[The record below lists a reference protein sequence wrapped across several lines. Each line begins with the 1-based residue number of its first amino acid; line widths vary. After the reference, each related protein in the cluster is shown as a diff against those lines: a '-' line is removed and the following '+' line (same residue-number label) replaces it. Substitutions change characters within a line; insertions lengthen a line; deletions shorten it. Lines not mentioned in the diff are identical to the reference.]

1 MKIPYIAALLLLSCL
16 LSVSFSATAQDV
28 AYYNK
33 LAKQEYENKRYYN
46 AVDYA
51 TRSLN
56 ISSNGEA
63 YWWRGMGRY
72 YLNNFSDAAGDF
84 GNAISYYASDRS
96 SLASL
101 YSWRGDCRFA
111 QKQFD
116 EAISDYEMSLSYGSE
131 NKLHIYWNQAA
142 SYYGKGDFKK
152 AEELY
157 TTSISYASK
166 TEDFAKLYKYRGD
179 ARGLLYNYDEAIAD
193 FTKAIEY
200 DPGFVNAFWQR
211 GYYRSK
217 KVLYELAIGDY
228 TAAIRLS
235 GPGTATTSKDLSILY
250 NNRGLQYYNL
260 KQYTSALADLGESL
274 KQNPG
279 YDYANWNMGRT
290 LAALHRYTEAASY
303 YLMGASMMQ
312 RDNDRASC
320 YADLYWTDRAMLDY
334 GQALVHIR
342 EAIRLDPDVRRYQW
356 NLATLLAIRKE
367 YTWALVEYDKT
378 VARYSADSL
387 SLVSIFRERGKLKNR
402 MNDKAG
408 ALKDLHQAAQM
419 SIFLYEP
426 FYDLGR
432 FYKESMKQP
441 ELASLNL
448 AKAAEVATFFDTTV
462 SYAYVKAVKGDKAE
476 AVRVIEKILQEEAG
490 NPDRLK
496 WELYNAACIYVLMD
510 NPIKGMLYLDKA
522 LATGFDDFDHMYN
535 DYDLDPLRPLA
546 AFRALLL
553 KYKVPAPKFR

>member
-1 MKIPYIAALLLLSCL
+1 MKKLYIGALVLLSSL
-16 LSVSFSATAQDV
+16 LSASFSAKAQDI
-28 AYYNK
+28 AYYNN

-56 ISSNGEA
+56 ISLNGEA

-72 YLNNFSDAAGDF
+72 YLNNFSDATSDF
-84 GNAISYYASDRS
+84 GNAISYYSSDRS

-111 QKQFD
+111 QKQYD

-131 NKLHIYWNQAA
+131 NKLHIYWNQGA
-142 SYYGKGDFKK
+142 SYYAKGNFKK
-152 AEELY
+152 SEELY
-157 TTSISYASK
+157 STAINYASK
-166 TEDFAKLYKYRGD
+166 TEDLAKLYKYRGD
-179 ARGLLYNYDEAIAD
+179 ARGILYKYEDAIAD

-217 KVLYELAIGDY
+217 KLLYELAIGDY

-235 GPGTATTSKDLSILY
+235 GPGSSTTSKDLSILY
-250 NNRGLQYYNL
+250 NNRGLQYYHL
-260 KQYTSALADLGESL
+260 KQYTTSLADLGESL
-274 KQNPG
+274 KLNPG
-279 YDYANWNMGRT
+279 YDYANWNMGRA
-290 LAALHRYTEAASY
+290 LAALHRYTEASSY

-320 YADLYWTDRAMLDY
+320 YSDLYWTDRAMLDY
-334 GQALVHIR
+334 GQALVHVR
-342 EAIRLDPDVRRYQW
+342 EAIRLDTDVRRYQW
-356 NLATLLAIRKE
+356 NLATLLVVRKE
-367 YTWALVEYDKT
+367 YANALVEYDKT
-378 VARYSADSL
+378 VARYSGDSI
-387 SLVSIFRERGKLKNR
+387 SLVTIYGERGKLKNK

-408 ALKDLHQAAQM
+408 ALKDLQQAVQM
-419 SIFLYEP
+419 SRFSYEP

-432 FYKESMKQP
+432 FYKEVMKQK

-448 AKAAEVATFFDTTV
+448 LKAAETATILDTTV
-462 SYAYVKAVKGDKAE
+462 SYVYVKAVKGDKEE
-476 AVRVIEKILQEEAG
+476 AVRVMEKILREEAN

-496 WELYNAACIYVLMD
+496 WELYNAACIYVLME
-510 NPIKGMLYLDKA
+510 NPVKGIQYLDKA
-522 LATGFDDFDHMYN
+522 LAAGFDNFDHMYN
-535 DYDLDPLRPLA
+535 DYDLDALRPSA
-546 AFRALLL
+546 AFKALLL
-553 KYKVPAPKFR
+553 KYKVPQPKF

>member
-1 MKIPYIAALLLLSCL
+1 MKNLYIGALVLLSSL
-16 LSVSFSATAQDV
+16 LSASFSAKAQDI
-28 AYYNK
+28 AYYNN

-56 ISSNGEA
+56 ISLNGEA

-72 YLNNFSDAAGDF
+72 YLNNFSDATSDF
-84 GNAISYYASDRS
+84 GNAISYYSSDRS

-111 QKQFD
+111 QKQYD

-131 NKLHIYWNQAA
+131 NKLHIYWNQGA
-142 SYYGKGDFKK
+142 SYYAKGNFKK
-152 AEELY
+152 SEELY
-157 TTSISYASK
+157 STAINYASK
-166 TEDFAKLYKYRGD
+166 TEDLAKLYKYRGD
-179 ARGLLYNYDEAIAD
+179 ARGILYKYEDAIAD

-217 KVLYELAIGDY
+217 KLLYELAIGDY

-235 GPGTATTSKDLSILY
+235 GPGSSTTSKDLSILY
-250 NNRGLQYYNL
+250 NNRGLQYYHL
-260 KQYTSALADLGESL
+260 KQYTTSLADLGESL
-274 KQNPG
+274 KLNPG
-279 YDYANWNMGRT
+279 YDYANWNMGRA
-290 LAALHRYTEAASY
+290 LAALHRYTEASSY

-320 YADLYWTDRAMLDY
+320 YSDLYWTDRAMLDY
-334 GQALVHIR
+334 GQALVHVR
-342 EAIRLDPDVRRYQW
+342 EAIRLDTDVRRYQW
-356 NLATLLAIRKE
+356 NLATLLVVRKE
-367 YTWALVEYDKT
+367 YANALVEYDKT
-378 VARYSADSL
+378 VARYSGDSI
-387 SLVSIFRERGKLKNR
+387 SLVTIYGERGKLKNK

-408 ALKDLHQAAQM
+408 ALKDLQQAVQM
-419 SIFLYEP
+419 SRFSYEP

-432 FYKESMKQP
+432 FYKEVMKQK

-448 AKAAEVATFFDTTV
+448 LKAAETATILDTTV
-462 SYAYVKAVKGDKAE
+462 SYVYVKAVKGDKEE
-476 AVRVIEKILQEEAG
+476 AVRVMEKILREEAN

-496 WELYNAACIYVLMD
+496 WELYNAACIYVLME
-510 NPIKGMLYLDKA
+510 NPVKGIQYLDKA
-522 LATGFDDFDHMYN
+522 LAAGFDNFDHMYN
-535 DYDLDPLRPLA
+535 DYDLDALRPSA
-546 AFRALLL
+546 AFKALLL
-553 KYKVPAPKFR
+553 KYKVPQPKF